1 MNMNCRESKFV
12 GDQEVSLVRHVF
24 RSDPSEAKWMKEDF
38 VDFLSTIDLRVA
50 LFLPTNTMMARGEVS
65 SCG

>member
-1 MNMNCRESKFV
+1 VEAHNEHELQRE
-12 GDQEVSLVRHVF
+12 QIRHVF

-50 LFLPTNTMMARGEVS
+50 LFLPTNTVMARGEVS
-65 SCG
+65 SFG

>member
-1 MNMNCRESKFV
+1 MNMNCRETKFV

-24 RSDPSEAKWMKEDF
+24 RSDLSEAKWLKEDF

-50 LFLPTNTMMARGEVS
+50 LFLPTNSMIARGEVS
-65 SCG
+65 LCG

>member
-24 RSDPSEAKWMKEDF
+24 RSDLSEAKWMKEDF

-50 LFLPTNTMMARGEVS
+50 LFLPTNTLMARGEVS

>member
-12 GDQEVSLVRHVF
+12 GDQEVSLVRHMF
-24 RSDPSEAKWMKEDF
+24 RSDLSEAKWLKEDF

-50 LFLPTNTMMARGEVS
+50 LFLPTNTMIPRGEVS

>member
-12 GDQEVSLVRHVF
+12 GDQEVSLVRQVF
-24 RSDPSEAKWMKEDF
+24 RSDPSEAKWIKEDF

-50 LFLPTNTMMARGEVS
+50 LFLPTNTVMARGEVS
-65 SCG
+65 SFG